1 MSSAPDS
8 EFFTEKTD
16 AELVFLARN
25 PTLYHPDLVN
35 LARRELRRRGLSPDP
50 TTELQPM
57 GTHLPAYTAGNDD
70 EPAPALWQRPALWV
84 SVLAVLLLGGVL
96 YWQNQNAARSQA
108 AAQARKAAGPPVLVS
123 VESRV
128 IPAFDSLMRTQI
140 AQELRQLP
148 AAERTRD
155 TVATR
160 KYRRLAERYWK
171 AENQTTYL
179 LNQLRQT
186 GPDATLPGQT
196 STVLEEWHRLNKALA
211 YDHHLTPVLT
221 ERMELMRR
229 SAYLRMD
236 LLQTIRGHYQD
247 GQPISNPYL
256 TKLRDSATVMR
267 EALLSRE
274 KWTGR
279 LRRATL

>member
-16 AELVFLARN
+16 AELVFLVHN
-25 PTLYHPDLVN
+25 PTLYHPDLLN
-35 LARRELRRRGLSPDP
+35 MARRELRRRGLSPTP
-50 TTELQPM
+50 TPEPQPI
-57 GTHLPAYTAGNDD
+57 GTHLPAYDEAG

-84 SVLAVLLLGGVL
+84 GVLAVLLLGAAW
-96 YWQNQNAARSQA
+96 YWQNQNTARSRA

-123 VESRV
+123 VETRV
-128 IPAFDSLMRTQI
+128 IPAFDSLTRTQM

-179 LNQLRQT
+179 LNQLRQVA
-186 GPDATLPGQT
+186 PDATLPGQAG
-196 STVLEEWHRLNKALA
+196 TVLEEWHHLNKALA

-229 SAYLRMD
+229 SAYLRME
-236 LLQTIRGHYQD
+236 LLQTMRDHYQN

-256 TKLRDSATVMR
+256 TSLRDSATVMR

-279 LRRATL
+279 LRRGTL